1 MCWAQLILLHWCGLS
16 LMDYFPYHALWG
28 TAHQWI
34 DLQLDSGSSFQQ
46 ASETVLWKLGL
57 RNHTPQAA
65 VGMQSI
71 TPGGRS
77 GHSEAVFLQLEFL
90 LGIALK
96 PGKKKKK
103 KASYWA
109 RLAVSKATFGFL
121 NPKGPPGFSVSTFS
135 AQVIHAWINQVLA
148 SFASYVW
155 KVQLPPTQILQSKL
169 EPLLQD
175 SAIPHDP
182 LQTCS
187 IPGLPNMA
195 QEPSP

>member
-1 MCWAQLILLHWCGLS
+1 MNRFAAWLRLQFSTGFWDGSVKIGLEES
-16 LMDYFPYHALWG
+16 H
-28 TAHQWI
+28 TT
-34 DLQLDSGSSFQQ
+34 GSSGHAEYNTWRQ
-46 ASETVLWKLGL
+46 V
-57 RNHTPQAA
+57 RPQWSCVSAA
-65 VGMQSI
+65 GVP
-71 TPGGRS
+71 PG
-77 GHSEAVFLQLEFL
+77 HCFKTWL
-90 LGIALK
+90 
-96 PGKKKKK
+96 KKKKK

-155 KVQLPPTQILQSKL
+155 KVQLPPTQILRSKL

-175 SAIPHDP
+175 PAIPHDP

-187 IPGLPNMA
+187 IPGLPNVA
-195 QEPSP
+195 QWPSL